1 MPYHLRTPSTLN
13 SAVGEVYYKGNNSWT
28 EVFEDRKVYENESDA
43 TSEKNTTFSANGITY
58 TPKHFANAT
67 VVSE

>member
-13 SAVGEVYYKGNNSWT
+13 PSVGEVYYKGNNSWT
-28 EVFEDRKVYENESDA
+28 EVFEDRKIYENESDA

>member
-1 MPYHLRTPSTLN
+1 MPYHLRTPSALN
-13 SAVGEVYYKGNNSWT
+13 PSVGEVYYKGNNSWT

-43 TSEKNTTFSANGITY
+43 TSEKNTTFSINGTTY